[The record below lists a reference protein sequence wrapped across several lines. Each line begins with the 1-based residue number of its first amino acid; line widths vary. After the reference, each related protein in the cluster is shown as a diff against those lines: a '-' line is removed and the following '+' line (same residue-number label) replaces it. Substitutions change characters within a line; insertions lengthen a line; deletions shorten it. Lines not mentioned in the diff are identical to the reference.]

1 MSSTV
6 MHLGASTI
14 QIDFGP
20 GDLDLKQ
27 DEVVRWIDTA
37 ARAVSAYIG
46 KFPVSRARILV
57 VPMAGDRGVLTG
69 TTWGNVG
76 GFPAF
81 TRMRLGQHT
90 TTEDLKN
97 DWTMTHEL
105 THISFPT
112 LPEKHHWLE
121 EGLATYIEPIAR
133 VEIGMLSPQRI
144 WTDMYRD
151 MRKGEPGSSD
161 PGLDEMH
168 TWASTYW
175 GGALFCLV
183 ADVTIHRETNNRKG
197 LQDAMRAIVQEG
209 GTIDHDWSIERALAA
224 GDQATGGS
232 VLTRLYRNMG
242 QKSESIDL
250 DDLWKQLG
258 LRIENGNMVLDDTAP
273 LAAVRERIT
282 SPR

>member
-1 MSSTV
+1 